1 MGRSLG
7 WALTGWQAR
16 AFRVIRDQTGTGRV
30 RILDCALHMPLTLL
44 VGTVALSL
52 VGYADSTRAVAKP
65 SPDHTPASTG
75 ASIDSGSTRASPLH
89 VLADSIVVE
98 KSQHRLSLYR
108 QGTLVRSYLVAL
120 GQQPVGD
127 KVRIGDKRTPEGV
140 FRIEARN
147 PESRYHRALRISYP
161 DAAHRAKARAL
172 GVSPGGDI
180 MIHGLPARQA
190 WVGDAHRDFDWT
202 EGCIAVTNREIDEI
216 WGAVAVGTPIQIKP

>member
-1 MGRSLG
+1 M
-7 WALTGWQAR
+7 
-16 AFRVIRDQTGTGRV
+16 
-30 RILDCALHMPLTLL
+30 LTLL

-52 VGYADSTRAVAKP
+52 VGSADSTRVVARP
-65 SPDHTPASTG
+65 SPVHTTASTG
-75 ASIDSGSTRASPLH
+75 TPVDSGSTRASIAH
-89 VLADSIVVE
+89 MLADSVVVE

-108 QGTLVRSYLVAL
+108 QGSLVRSYLVAL

-127 KVRIGDKRTPEGV
+127 KVRIGDMRTPEGI

-147 PESRYHRALRISYP
+147 PASRYHRALRISYP

-190 WVGDAHRDFDWT
+190 WVGASHRDYDWT
-202 EGCIAVTNREIDEI
+202 EGCIAVTNEEIEEI
-216 WGAVAVGTPIQIKP
+216 WSAVPVGTPIQIKP